1 MVLQTVP
8 GLDNRNTFA
17 KYASICASL
26 LQRAAYFQEPTQ
38 AYLRQLPRRYAA
50 EGC

>member
-1 MVLQTVP
+1 MVFQTVP
-8 GLDNRNTFA
+8 GLDNRITFA

-26 LQRAAYFQEPTQ
+26 LRRAAYFQEPTQ